1 MAENRCV
8 ARLTALRGAME
19 RNGVDTV
26 IIPTADYHNS
36 EYVADCFKAR
46 EYYSGFTGS
55 AGILAVRREEAALW
69 ADGRYFIQAEHE
81 LAGSGITLM
90 KMGEPGVPTL
100 HEWLKAEMPENSR
113 LAFDGRCITKA
124 EGQALAALL
133 GEKRV
138 EVSAE
143 KDLAGDTWENRP
155 ALPKH
160 PVFLLDAEKYAGES
174 AESKLKRLRG
184 KMAEKNVTAY
194 VSSKLD
200 EIMWLFNIRGNDV
213 ECNPVALSYAVVTK
227 DKALLYLQDEEVTG
241 ELKEYARAAGITLRS
256 YERFL
261 ADLPEL
267 PLGEEAAAGAAAGTS
282 AAEKVSAE
290 DGTSAAETVSDAAA
304 VSAADGTSAAETV
317 SDAAAVSAADGEKPA
332 AVRVWIDPDYTSF
345 SVYCALL
352 KNLDR
357 TICEELK
364 AEGVDL
370 AALPKAAAD
379 KILASEE
386 AKHFVETPSPV
397 DFMKSIRN
405 ETEIRNFRDIYVED
419 SAALTKFIYW
429 LKKSMK
435 EGVQL
440 TEGSAAAYLDQL
452 RAGISD
458 YVELSFPT
466 ISAYGSNAAM
476 MHYEPGEDGGAALS
490 PEGMLLVDSGG
501 HYLRGTTDVTR
512 TMSLGPVTD
521 EMRRSYTLT
530 AVSQLQLMG
539 TVFLKGCNGI
549 ALDIMAREPMWE
561 NGMDYKCG
569 TGHGIGYLLN
579 VHEGPQTIR
588 WREREKADSTPLE
601 AGMVVSDEPGV
612 YREGAY
618 GIRIETILL
627 CREWGTTPDGTF
639 LCFEPLTFAPLDRDL
654 IDPSVLTPHTRKLLN
669 DYHRSVLEKI
679 SPYLNEEEKLW
690 LSGECAEI

>member
-8 ARLTALRGAME
+8 ARLAALRGAME

-55 AGILAVRREEAALW
+55 AGIIAVRGEEAALW

-100 HEWLKAEMPENSR
+100 HEWLKTEMPENSR

-133 GEKRV
+133 GEKKV

-241 ELKEYARAAGITLRS
+241 ELEDYAKEAGITLRS

-267 PLGEEAAAGAAAGTS
+267 PLGEEAAVVS
-282 AAEKVSAE
+282 AAR
-290 DGTSAAETVSDAAA
+290 TTAAET
-304 VSAADGTSAAETV
+304 VSAADGTSAAET
-317 SDAAAVSAADGEKPA
+317 VSAADGEKPA

-352 KNLDR
+352 KNLDQ

-364 AEGVDL
+364 AEGLDL

-435 EGVQL
+435 EGAQL

>member
-8 ARLTALRGAME
+8 ARLAALRGAME

-55 AGILAVRREEAALW
+55 AGILAVRGEEAALW

-124 EGQALAALL
+124 EGQAFAALL
-133 GEKRV
+133 GEKKV

-241 ELKEYARAAGITLRS
+241 ELKEYAKEAGITLRS
-256 YERFL
+256 YEHFL

-282 AAEKVSAE
+282 AAE
-290 DGTSAAETVSDAAA
+290 T

-317 SDAAAVSAADGEKPA
+317 SAADGEKQA

-345 SVYCALL
+345 SVYCALRQ
-352 KNLDR
+352 NLDR
-357 TICEELK
+357 TIREELK

-435 EGVQL
+435 EGAQL

-690 LSGECAEI
+690 LSDECAEI

>member
-8 ARLTALRGAME
+8 ARLAALRGAME

-133 GEKRV
+133 GEKKV

-241 ELKEYARAAGITLRS
+241 ELKEYAKEAGITLRS

-267 PLGEEAAAGAAAGTS
+267 PLGEEAA
-282 AAEKVSAE
+282 
-290 DGTSAAETVSDAAA
+290 
-304 VSAADGTSAAETV
+304 
-317 SDAAAVSAADGEKPA
+317 
-332 AVRVWIDPDYTSF
+332 
-345 SVYCALL
+345 
-352 KNLDR
+352 
-357 TICEELK
+357 
-364 AEGVDL
+364 
-370 AALPKAAAD
+370 
-379 KILASEE
+379 
-386 AKHFVETPSPV
+386 
-397 DFMKSIRN
+397 
-405 ETEIRNFRDIYVED
+405 
-419 SAALTKFIYW
+419 
-429 LKKSMK
+429 
-435 EGVQL
+435 
-440 TEGSAAAYLDQL
+440 
-452 RAGISD
+452 
-458 YVELSFPT
+458 
-466 ISAYGSNAAM
+466 
-476 MHYEPGEDGGAALS
+476 
-490 PEGMLLVDSGG
+490 
-501 HYLRGTTDVTR
+501 
-512 TMSLGPVTD
+512 
-521 EMRRSYTLT
+521 
-530 AVSQLQLMG
+530 
-539 TVFLKGCNGI
+539 
-549 ALDIMAREPMWE
+549 
-561 NGMDYKCG
+561 
-569 TGHGIGYLLN
+569 
-579 VHEGPQTIR
+579 
-588 WREREKADSTPLE
+588 
-601 AGMVVSDEPGV
+601 VV
-612 YREGAY
+612 
-618 GIRIETILL
+618 
-627 CREWGTTPDGTF
+627 
-639 LCFEPLTFAPLDRDL
+639 
-654 IDPSVLTPHTRKLLN
+654 
-669 DYHRSVLEKI
+669 
-679 SPYLNEEEKLW
+679 
-690 LSGECAEI
+690 

>member
-1 MAENRCV
+1 MAENQCV
-8 ARLTALRGAME
+8 ARLAALRKAME
-19 RNGVDTV
+19 QSGADTV
-26 IIPTADYHNS
+26 LIPTADYHNS

-55 AGILAVRREEAALW
+55 AGTLAVRGEEAALW
-69 ADGRYFIQAEHE
+69 TDGRYFIQAERE

-90 KMGEPGVPTL
+90 KMSEPGVPTL
-100 HEWLKAEMPENSR
+100 HEWLKSHMPERSV
-113 LAFDGRCITKA
+113 LFFDGRCITKA
-124 EGQALAALL
+124 EGEALSLL
-133 GEKRV
+133 LAGKGISIR
-138 EVSAE
+138 ADR
-143 KDLAGDTWENRP
+143 DLAGDAWEGRP
-155 ALPKH
+155 ALPEH
-160 PVFLLDAEKYAGES
+160 PVFLLDADKYAGET
-174 AESKLKRLRG
+174 AVSKLGRLRAR
-184 KMAEKNVTAY
+184 MEEKNVTAY

-227 DKALLYLQDEEVTG
+227 ETALLYLQDAEVTK
-241 ELKEYARAAGITLRS
+241 ELSAYAKASGITLRS
-256 YERFL
+256 YGEFL
-261 ADLPEL
+261 TDLPEL
-267 PLGEEAAAGAAAGTS
+267 SLGSGSRKEET
-282 AAEKVSAE
+282 
-290 DGTSAAETVSDAAA
+290 
-304 VSAADGTSAAETV
+304 
-317 SDAAAVSAADGEKPA
+317 
-332 AVRVWIDPDYTSF
+332 RIWIDPDYTSYA
-345 SVYCALL
+345 VYRGLL

-357 TICEELK
+357 GIDRNLK
-364 AEGVDL
+364 ERENLDL
-370 AALPKAAAD
+370 SVLPAAAAG
-379 KILASEE
+379 KIRSEE
-386 AKHFVETPSPV
+386 EKKLLVETPSPV
-397 DFMKSIRN
+397 DYMKSIRN
-405 ETEIRNFRDIYVED
+405 ETEICNFREIYVED

-429 LKKSMK
+429 LKKSMR
-435 EGVQL
+435 EGAAL
-440 TEGSAAAYLDQL
+440 TEGSAASYLDHL

-476 MHYEPGEDGGAALS
+476 MHYEPGADGGAKLS

-512 TMSLGPVTD
+512 TMSVGPVTD

-539 TVFLKGCNGI
+539 TVFLKGCSGM

-561 NGMDYKCG
+561 KGMDYKCG

-588 WREREKADSTPLE
+588 WRVREKADSTPFE

-612 YREGAY
+612 YREGEY

-654 IDPSVLTPHTRKLLN
+654 IDPAVLTPHTRKLLN
-669 DYHRSVLEKI
+669 EYHKEVVEKI
-679 SPYLNEEEKLW
+679 SPYLNDEEKAW
-690 LSGECAEI
+690 LVKECAKI

>member
-1 MAENRCV
+1 MMAENQCV
-8 ARLTALRGAME
+8 ARLAALRKTME
-19 RNGVDTV
+19 RSGADTV
-26 IIPTADYHNS
+26 LIPTADYHNS

-55 AGILAVRREEAALW
+55 AGTLAVRGNEAALW

-81 LAGSGITLM
+81 LEGSGITLM

-100 HEWLKAEMPENSR
+100 YEWLKDHMPEKSV
-113 LAFDGRCITKA
+113 LFFDGRCITKA
-124 EGQALAALL
+124 EGEKLSHLLAGKGISIRADL
-133 GEKRV
+133 
-138 EVSAE
+138 
-143 KDLAGDTWENRP
+143 DLAGDTWENRP
-155 ALPKH
+155 ALPEH
-160 PVFLLDAEKYAGES
+160 AVFLLDAEKYAGET
-174 AESKLKRLRG
+174 AVSKLERLRARM
-184 KMAEKNVTAY
+184 KEKNVSAY

-227 DKALLYLQDEEVTG
+227 ETALLYLQDAEVTK
-241 ELKEYARAAGITLRS
+241 ELSDYAGACGITLQS
-256 YERFL
+256 YGNFL
-261 ADLPEL
+261 SDLPKL
-267 PLGEEAAAGAAAGTS
+267 PLGSGGECEE
-282 AAEKVSAE
+282 
-290 DGTSAAETVSDAAA
+290 
-304 VSAADGTSAAETV
+304 
-317 SDAAAVSAADGEKPA
+317 
-332 AVRVWIDPDYTSF
+332 VRIWIDPDYTSYA
-345 SVYCALL
+345 VYQGLL
-352 KNLDR
+352 QNLDR
-357 TICEELK
+357 GIDRKLRKKENL
-364 AEGVDL
+364 DL
-370 AALPKAAAD
+370 SVLPSAAAA
-379 KILASEE
+379 KIRAEE
-386 AKHFVETPSPV
+386 EKKLLVETPSPV
-397 DFMKSIRN
+397 DYMKSIRN

-435 EGVQL
+435 EGAEL
-440 TEGSAAAYLDQL
+440 TEGSAASYLDKL

-476 MHYEPGEDGGAALS
+476 MHYEPGADGGAKLS

-512 TMSLGPVTD
+512 TMSVGPVT
-521 EMRRSYTLT
+521 EKMRRSYTLT

-539 TVFLKGCNGI
+539 TVFLKGCSGM

-588 WREREKADSTPLE
+588 WRVREKADSTPFA

-612 YREGAY
+612 YREGEY

-627 CREWGTTPDGTF
+627 CREWKTTPDGTF

-654 IDPSVLTPHTRKLLN
+654 IDPSVLTPHTRSLLN
-669 DYHRSVLEKI
+669 QYHKEVVEKL
-679 SPYLNEEEKLW
+679 SPYLNEEEKAW
-690 LSGECAEI
+690 LVRECAEI